1 MKAAFYDQT
10 DAKEPLLR
18 QLFGSKNTGVGHET
32 SRNLSDKSKFKI
44 SSSAHC
50 VFVSA
55 RKCERMVSAC
65 MVPNLKHGGGG
76 VLVWGTITYF
86 PTRQ

>member
-32 SRNLSDKSKFKI
+32 CLISRNLRSL
-44 SSSAHC
+44 
-50 VFVSA
+50 VPPTVSLCQPENVNGWSLHA
-55 RKCERMVSAC
+55 
-65 MVPNLKHGGGG
+65 
-76 VLVWGTITYF
+76 WF
-86 PTRQ
+86 PT